1 MIVTVVTEYVCGTS
15 SSLLPRFILRIHVF
29 ALKVVLGMVQIE
41 LYRWTSSS
49 VGMWNV
55 LANGLGKGIMH
66 GDSIVCLE
74 GLVLEQDLGRD
85 GRTAQL
91 VVVSLLCLSSL

>member
-1 MIVTVVTEYVCGTS
+1 
-15 SSLLPRFILRIHVF
+15 
-29 ALKVVLGMVQIE
+29 
-41 LYRWTSSS
+41 
-49 VGMWNV
+49 MWND
-55 LANGLGKGIMH
+55 LANDLGKGFMH

-91 VVVSLLCLSSL
+91 VVVSLLLLVFTVAECCIMSVQ